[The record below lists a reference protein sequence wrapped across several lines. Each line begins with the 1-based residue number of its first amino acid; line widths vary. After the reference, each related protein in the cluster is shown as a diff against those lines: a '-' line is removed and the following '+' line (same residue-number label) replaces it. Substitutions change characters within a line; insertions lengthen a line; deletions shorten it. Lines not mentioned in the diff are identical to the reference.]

1 MNCFLFLWN
10 LFLDH
15 YIQNRRIVNANE
27 QLINCLSRYWPY
39 YFLSKYWEN
48 KQHFLSIV
56 SNSKH
61 YDVMALVR
69 SLTLAE
75 WWCRFGAVTFI
86 RQYNSY
92 PALRRQPFLELIQ
105 YLVSIHGTTIENAL
119 TWSIIMMD
127 TECHHM
133 FEHAIVIINPIY
145 GLCFVQKNNNVRRSI

>member
-1 MNCFLFLWN
+1 MNYFLFLWN

-92 PALRRQPFLELIQ
+92 PALRRQPFGRID
-105 YLVSIHGTTIENAL
+105 SIFGKYS
-119 TWSIIMMD
+119 W
-127 TECHHM
+127 
-133 FEHAIVIINPIY
+133 
-145 GLCFVQKNNNVRRSI
+145 NNNWECFDLINHHDGHRMSPYVRACDCHLKSNLWFVLCSEE